1 LYEGAKKSKCRKL
14 LLDSL
19 RAALNV
25 TAEDLYAHGA
35 CASDPT
41 SARWDMNRWT
51 VASAISVPPFPFQN
65 RPTFQQTVELTKRL
79 PR

>member
-1 LYEGAKKSKCRKL
+1 LYEGAKKSKCPKL

-41 SARWDMNRWT
+41 SAR
-51 VASAISVPPFPFQN
+51 
-65 RPTFQQTVELTKRL
+65 
-79 PR
+79 

>member
-1 LYEGAKKSKCRKL
+1 LYEGAKKSKCPKL

-25 TAEDLYAHGA
+25 TAEDLSAHGG
-35 CASDPT
+35 CARDPT
-41 SARWDMNRWT
+41 SARWDLNRWT

>member
-1 LYEGAKKSKCRKL
+1 LYEGAKKSKCPKL

-25 TAEDLYAHGA
+25 TAEDLYAHGP

-41 SARWDMNRWT
+41 SGALRYEPLDRRERDLGP
-51 VASAISVPPFPFQN
+51 AVPVPEPADVPAN
-65 RPTFQQTVELTKRL
+65 G
-79 PR
+79 